1 MRAWHVAVVA
11 SVISLAHVAHAQERI
26 TLADGTVMQGELV
39 EKVPNDHITIKL
51 ATGEVRTIRWSAL
64 APQMQAPPTPP
75 QVVVQ
80 VQGTPQAPPTQGPMT
95 HVAIEADE
103 AGVTLSRVLG
113 YGYVQYGSTTGV
125 MANWQTVCVAPCQA
139 DVDTTA
145 MYQITGDGVT
155 PSSTFSMQPPP
166 NGGPLHLRVHAGSLG
181 ARVSGAWLLIGGITF
196 ALTGSILAV
205 TFAALSSNDSNA
217 TGWIVA
223 GLVTTGVG
231 AIMIAVGIPLLIGSG
246 TSVTNDQNVTVAKH
260 HAPIRLLPNGFAF

>member
-1 MRAWHVAVVA
+1 MRWHIGIVAA
-11 SVISLAHVAHAQERI
+11 AITIAHAAHAQERI

-64 APQMQAPPTPP
+64 APQMQAPPPP

-80 VQGTPQAPPTQGPMT
+80 AQVAPPPPPPQGPMT
-95 HVAIEADE
+95 HVAIDADE
-103 AGVTLSRVLG
+103 PNVTLSRVMG
-113 YGYVQYGSTTGV
+113 YGYVQYGASTGV

-139 DVDTTA
+139 SVDSTA

-155 PSSTFSMQPPP
+155 PSRTFSLPASP
-166 NGGPLHLRVHAGSLG
+166 NGAPLHLRVHAGSSG
-181 ARVSGAWLLIGGITF
+181 ARIGAAWLLLGGITF

-205 TFAALSSNDSNA
+205 TFAALSSDSNT

-231 AIMIAVGIPLLIGSG
+231 AIMIAAGIPLFLGSG
-246 TSVTNDQNVTVAKH
+246 TSVTNDQNMTIAKRRS
-260 HAPIRLLPNGFAF
+260 PIRLTPTGFAF